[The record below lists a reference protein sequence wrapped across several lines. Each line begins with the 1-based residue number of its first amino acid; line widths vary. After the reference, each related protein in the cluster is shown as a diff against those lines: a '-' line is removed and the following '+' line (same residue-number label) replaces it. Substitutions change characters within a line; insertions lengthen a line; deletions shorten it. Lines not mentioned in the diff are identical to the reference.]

1 MADRKQRA
9 TQTEALRAIIN
20 EARLVCEHPNST
32 AAIAQMMLTK
42 PFLRRLVREGCR
54 MQLLAAG
61 LNVEI
66 RRYLKGSDDP
76 DEDDATARQLEFWPK
91 RHRTI
96 VEDIDRARV
105 YVPSRR
111 EFVPLEP
118 SALTPD
124 EAKEA
129 GEYLIAKGENCTR
142 IGRRLVALA
151 EMGWLVA
158 SPAIQAEH
166 PVRKEKEAAPPSV

>member
-1 MADRKQRA
+1 MSDRKQRA

-32 AAIAQMMLTK
+32 AAIAQLMLTK
-42 PFLRRLVREGCR
+42 PFLRRLVKEGYR

-66 RRYLKGSDDP
+66 RRHLKDP

-105 YVPSRR
+105 YVPS
-111 EFVPLEP
+111 
-118 SALTPD
+118 
-124 EAKEA
+124 
-129 GEYLIAKGENCTR
+129 
-142 IGRRLVALA
+142 GR
-151 EMGWLVA
+151 
-158 SPAIQAEH
+158 
-166 PVRKEKEAAPPSV
+166 

>member
-1 MADRKQRA
+1 MSDRKQRA

-32 AAIAQMMLTK
+32 AAIAQLMLTK
-42 PFLRRLVREGCR
+42 PFLRRLVKEGCR

-66 RRYLKGSDDP
+66 RRYLKGSDDEN
-76 DEDDATARQLEFWPK
+76 EDDATAHQLDLWPE
-91 RHRTI
+91 RHRKMVGIIGRT
-96 VEDIDRARV
+96 RV
-105 YVPSRR
+105 YVPSAN
-111 EFVPLEP
+111 EFIPLEP
-118 SALTPD
+118 NLLTP
-124 EAKEA
+124 EQAKEA

-166 PVRKEKEAAPPSV
+166 PVRKENEAAPPSV